1 MKKKQ
6 RIILLV
12 AVAIGVFGVAA
23 LAVNHYRSPGEAED
37 APAEEKSASAQVVTQ
52 AVEQRSLAN
61 TISTFGDVVPIR
73 TIGIS
78 SAYPGQV
85 SELLVI
91 QGQMVSKGKPL
102 AVIVSDPATQLAY
115 RQAQTAAKL
124 SEAELSRT
132 QELFRLQL
140 ATQSQVDTAQKAL
153 DDAQSALAAQK
164 ALGGGT
170 PRATLNAPADGIVT
184 TLSVAQGD
192 RVAAAAPMMQL
203 SETGAL
209 KVLLGVDPSD
219 RLRIKKGAAV
229 AIGSLADDAQTTQG
243 KVIDVQDGID
253 PKTQLTNVVVK
264 IDGAD
269 KRFITG
275 MRVSANISAEQRKAF
290 VVQRQAVLN
299 DDKGDYLFQVLK
311 TKAHRVDVETVIDN
325 SSLLG
330 VTGDLDPQAPV
341 VISGNYELEDG
352 MSVRE
357 GSR

>member
-1 MKKKQ
+1 MIKKRK
-6 RIILLV
+6 IILLV
-12 AVAIGVFGVAA
+12 AAAIGIFGIAA
-23 LAVNHYRSPGEAED
+23 LAVNHYRSPAEADD
-37 APAEEKSASAQVVTQ
+37 AADAAEEKSAQVVTQ
-52 AVEQRSLAN
+52 VVEERTLASA
-61 TISTFGDVVPIR
+61 ISTFGDIVPAR
-73 TIGIS
+73 TVGIS

-102 AVIVSDPATQLAY
+102 AVIISDPATQMAY

-124 SEAELSRT
+124 SEAELKRT
-132 QELFRLQL
+132 QELYRLQL

-153 DDAQSALAAQK
+153 DDAQATLAEQK

-170 PRATLNAPADGIVT
+170 PSATLNAPADGIIS
-184 TLSVAQGD
+184 TLTVAQGD

-203 SETGAL
+203 SETGSL

-229 AIGSLADDAQTTQG
+229 DIASLNDDAQTTKG

-275 MRVSANISAEQRKAF
+275 MRVSANIAAEERKAF

-299 DDKGDYLFQVLK
+299 DEKGDYLFQVSK
-311 TKAHRVDVETVIDN
+311 AKAHRVEVDTVVDN

-330 VTGDLDPQAPV
+330 VTGELDPHAPV